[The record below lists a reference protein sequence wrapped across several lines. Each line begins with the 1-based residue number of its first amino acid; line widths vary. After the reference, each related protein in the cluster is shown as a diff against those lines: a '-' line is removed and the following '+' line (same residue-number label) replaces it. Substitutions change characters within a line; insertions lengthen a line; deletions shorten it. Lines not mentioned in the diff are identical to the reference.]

1 MKAVGL
7 ISQFIIPLF
16 ILFAILYGWAKK
28 VRVYDCFVSGA
39 KGGVGVVVRV
49 FPYLLAI
56 FVAVKAFQASG
67 AFEFAQVLLRGL
79 LDVFHVPIDVV
90 PIALVKP
97 LSGSASLG
105 VFTNI
110 VKTNGPDSMASLI
123 SAVIMGSAETT
134 FYVLAV
140 YLGAVGIKRTR
151 YLVPVCIL
159 ADLVGIIIAISIVKF
174 FSHLG

>member
-1 MKAVGL
+1 MNAVNL
-7 ISQFIIPLF
+7 ISQLIIPFF
-16 ILFAILYGWAKK
+16 ILLAVGYGLAKK

-39 KGGVGVVVRV
+39 KDGITVVIKI

-56 FVAVKAFQASG
+56 FIAVKSFQASG
-67 AFEFAQVLLRGL
+67 AFDFAQELFRGL
-79 LDVFHVPIDVV
+79 FRALNIPMEV
-90 PIALVKP
+90 IAIAIIKP

-105 VFTNI
+105 VFTDI
-110 VKTNGPDSMASLI
+110 VKTTGPDSLASLI

-151 YLVPVCIL
+151 YLVPVCVMSDI
-159 ADLVGIIIAISIVKF
+159 VGIIMAIGIVKF
-174 FSHLG
+174 LFGLR

>member
-1 MKAVGL
+1 MNTINL
-7 ISQFIIPLF
+7 ISQLIIPLF
-16 ILFAILYGWAKK
+16 ILFFVTYGFAKK

-39 KGGVGVVVRV
+39 KDGIAVVLRI

-56 FVAVKAFQASG
+56 FVAVKAFQVSG
-67 AFEFAQVLLRGL
+67 AFDFAQALFRAPFAFL
-79 LDVFHVPIDVV
+79 HVPMETISLA
-90 PIALVKP
+90 IIKP

-110 VKTNGPDSMASLI
+110 VKTTGPDSLASQI

-140 YLGAVGIKRTR
+140 YLGAVGIKKTR
-151 YLVPVCIL
+151 YLVSVCVLSDIIGIL
-159 ADLVGIIIAISIVKF
+159 IAISVVKF
-174 FSHLG
+174 LF